1 MPEEG
6 ETNVKASRKE
16 AAVERDVGEQG
27 CSSLQ
32 QELLCDSPGFTLGAN
47 VQLQECKHSS
57 STL

>member
-16 AAVERDVGEQG
+16 VAMEGDVGEQG

-32 QELLCDSPGFTLGAN
+32 QELLGGSLGFTLGAN
-47 VQLQECKHSS
+47 AQLQECKHSS